1 MLIMEEEGLIKNSWS
16 YEDELIKELLDDE
29 SPFLLA
35 PHEEYYSTSSSETSY
50 SLDVTKSSIS
60 SLSKGS
66 FIDDIESD
74 LSMTRNGVQSHDVS
88 HDARNIGLE
97 RGLNLMM
104 NKQEALENK
113 YTLRIKTCGNAMA
126 DDGYKWR
133 KYGQK
138 SIKNSPYPRSYYKC
152 TNPRCGAKKQVER
165 SSNEPDTFIITYEGL
180 HLHFAYPF
188 ITLNPPQFLDQPTKK
203 PKLTNPK
210 AQNNEENASEVD
222 ESPKFVNPS
231 PIVDLEDGLG
241 FGEMGSKGLLEDMVP
256 LMIRN
261 PFIKP
266 TNSYSSSCSYS
277 SPPTSPSFSWSN
289 N

>member
-1 MLIMEEEGLIKNSWS
+1 MAMEELEELKNSWT
-16 YEDELIKELLDDE
+16 YQDELIKELLDNE
-29 SPFLLA
+29 SPFFLA
-35 PHEEYYSTSSSETSY
+35 
-50 SLDVTKSSIS
+50 SLDSNSTNCPSSTDNSLVTKSINIS
-60 SLSKGS
+60 TVSSGPNM
-66 FIDDIESD
+66 DDIESG
-74 LSMTRNGVQSHDVS
+74 LPVTSYGIQSHDVS
-88 HDARNIGLE
+88 HARSFGLE

-104 NKQEALENK
+104 SKQETHETK

-165 SSNEPDTFIITYEGL
+165 SSDEPDTFVITYEGL

-188 ITLNPPQFLDQPTKK
+188 LTLDPTQFLEQPNKK
-203 PKLTNPK
+203 PKLTNSK
-210 AQNNEENASEVD
+210 AQNEEFENASEID
-222 ESPKFVNPS
+222 ESPKYVNPS
-231 PIVDLEDGLG
+231 PVVVFEQELG
-241 FGEMGSKGLLEDMVP
+241 FGVMGSQGLLEDMVP
-256 LMIRN
+256 LMVRN
-261 PFIKP
+261 PSMKP
-266 TNSYSSSCSYS
+266 TSSYSSSCSYS